1 MSLRTRLGLI
11 ALWVAILAALGFYVA
26 YSLRVGTDLRSFIPH
41 ATTPDQ
47 KLLMNQIGHG
57 PGSRLLLVAI
67 GGAGEARLAALS
79 TGLTKA
85 LRADSRFGQV
95 MNGDFD
101 LSALNPKWLPYRYLF
116 TSTFDHRRLDAAYLH
131 RQLEQRLQ
139 DLASPA
145 GGKLQKWLPRDPTL
159 EVLKLAQRWT
169 PAHAP
174 ETRDGVWF
182 DKRGEALLVVQTKAA
197 GFDPDAQAA
206 AVKALRHAYHA
217 LPGSAAATL
226 TLSGPG
232 YFSVVI
238 SRNTRA
244 QANWIGRLST
254 LGFILLLL
262 LAYRSPSAL
271 VLAGLPIVSGALAGL
286 AALILAFPRVNGI
299 TLAFGFTLLGV
310 AQEYPIRLLS
320 HRRAGTTP
328 LESVRGLWPLL
339 LTAIASACIAYLAFY
354 ASGVPGLQQ
363 LAVFTITGLLVAGFS
378 TRYLLARVL
387 PMRFIDSADAP
398 GLARF
403 RGFLDRLPRPRWL
416 PWLIAVGVVLALW
429 LAPGAF
435 WQKSLGALTPL
446 SHKMVA
452 TQTRLAKALGAP
464 DARYLLLLKAQS
476 AQGVL
481 QLSEKIAPHMR
492 ALEKQGALADVEL
505 PSRYLPSIATQRAR
519 QARLPDRARLT
530 RIVDKAS
537 AGMPFRK
544 GLFKPF
550 INDVETARHAPPV
563 TPRMFESM
571 PLGQRLNSM
580 LVHQGDRWVGLA
592 TLSGVEKPA
601 AIAALSGQTDG
612 RVSLLDIKAASEAL
626 VSGYRVRIL
635 QALAVAAILLALT
648 VVFAL
653 RSLRRAWHVLAP
665 MTLATF
671 LVLAVERLAGIEI
684 SLFHLI
690 ALILA
695 AGLGLHYALF
705 FERDTGDP
713 AEQRRTLHATVV
725 CVLAALL
732 VFGML
737 VWSTIPVLRA
747 IGLTV
752 ALGVAFHF
760 CLSILM
766 APHARA
772 ARTDDG

>member
-1 MSLRTRLGLI
+1 MSRGARLGLI
-11 ALWVAILAALGFYVA
+11 VVWVVGLAALGFYVA
-26 YSLRVGTDLRSFIPH
+26 HSLEVGTDLRSFIPN
-41 ATTPDQ
+41 ATTPAQ

-67 GGAGEARLAALS
+67 GGTNEASLAALS
-79 TGLTKA
+79 KGLAKA
-85 LRADSRFGQV
+85 LRGDSRFGQV
-95 MNGDFD
+95 VNGDFD
-101 LSALNPKWLPYRYLF
+101 LSALDPKWLPYRYLF
-116 TSTFDHRRLDAAYLH
+116 TSSFDHQRLDAAYLH

-145 GGKLQKWLPRDPTL
+145 GGMLQKWLPRDPTL
-159 EVLKLAQRWT
+159 EILKLAQRWT

-182 DKRGEALLVVQTKAA
+182 DNRGEALLLVQTQAA
-197 GFDPDAQAA
+197 GFDPGAQAA
-206 AVKALRHAYHA
+206 AVKALRRSFGA

-238 SRNTRA
+238 SRNTHA
-244 QANWIGRLST
+244 QANWIGCLST

-286 AALILAFPRVNGI
+286 AALILAFPLVNGI

-328 LESVRGLWPLL
+328 LESMRGLWPLL

-387 PMRFIDSADAP
+387 PIRFTDSADTP

-403 RGFLDRLPRPRWL
+403 RGFLDNLPRPRWL
-416 PWLIAVGVVLALW
+416 PWLIAGGVGLALW

-446 SHKMVA
+446 SHQMIV

-464 DARYLLLLKAQS
+464 DARYLLLLKAKS

-481 QLSEKIAPHMR
+481 QLSEQIAPAMR
-492 ALEKQGALADVEL
+492 KLEAQGVLEAAEL

-519 QARLPDRARLT
+519 QARLPDRAQLT
-530 RIVDKAS
+530 RIVAQAS
-537 AGMPFRK
+537 AGLPFRK
-544 GLFKPF
+544 GLFRPF
-550 INDVETARHAPPV
+550 IDDVETARHAPPV
-563 TPRMFESM
+563 TPEAFAGS

-580 LVHQGDRWVGLA
+580 LVQQGSRWVGLA
-592 TLSGVEKPA
+592 TLSGVNDPA
-601 AIAALSGQTDG
+601 AIAALSKETNG
-612 RVSLLDIKAASEAL
+612 RVSLLDIKAASEKL
-626 VSGYRVRIL
+626 VNDYRVRIL
-635 QALAVAAILLALT
+635 QALAVAAVLLALT
-648 VVFAL
+648 VMFAL
-653 RSLRRAWHVLAP
+653 RSIRRAWHVLAP

-671 LVLAVERLAGIEI
+671 LVLAAERLAGIEI

-766 APHARA
+766 APHTRNARI
-772 ARTDDG
+772 DDA

>member
-1 MSLRTRLGLI
+1 MSRRLRLGLI
-11 ALWVAILAALGFYVA
+11 ALWVLVLVALGFYVVH
-26 YSLRVGTDLRSFIPH
+26 SLRVGTDLRSFIPR
-41 ATTPDQ
+41 AATPDQ
-47 KLLMNQIGHG
+47 RLLMDQIGHG

-67 GGAGEARLAALS
+67 GGGDTSRLAALS
-79 TGLTKA
+79 KGLVTA
-85 LRADSRFGQV
+85 LRRDSHFAQV
-95 MNGDFD
+95 VNGNFD

-116 TSTFDHRRLDAAYLH
+116 TSTFDHQRLDATYLH
-131 RQLEQRLQ
+131 RQLELRLQ

-145 GGKLQKWLPRDPTL
+145 GGMLQRWLPRDPTL
-159 EVLKLAQRWT
+159 EILKLARRWT

-174 ETRDGVWF
+174 EVRDGVWF
-182 DKRGEALLVVQTKAA
+182 DRRGEALLLVQTKAA

-206 AVKALRHAYHA
+206 AVTALRQAYRA

-244 QANWIGRLST
+244 QMHWIGAIST

-271 VLAGLPIVSGALAGL
+271 MLAGLPIVSGALAGL
-286 AALILAFPRVNGI
+286 AVLIVAFPLVNGI

-320 HRRAGTTP
+320 HRRAGTTA

-387 PMRFIDSADAP
+387 PLRFIDSADTP

-403 RGFLDRLPRPRWL
+403 RGFLDALPRPRWL
-416 PWLIAVGVVLALW
+416 PWLLAVGVGLALW

-435 WQKSLGALTPL
+435 WQKSLGALTPV
-446 SHKMVA
+446 SPKMIA
-452 TQTRLAKALGAP
+452 TQTRLAAALGAP
-464 DARYLLLLKAQS
+464 DARYLLLIEGKS
-476 AQGVL
+476 AQDVL
-481 QLSEKIAPHMR
+481 QRSEEIAPEIR
-492 ALEKQGALADVEL
+492 KLVAQGALAAAEL

-519 QARLPDRARLT
+519 QARLPDRAALT
-530 RIVDKAS
+530 RIVAQAR
-537 AGMPFRK
+537 AGLPFRK

-550 INDVETARHAPPV
+550 IADVEAARRAPPV
-563 TPRMFESM
+563 TPQAFAAS

-580 LVHQGDRWVGLA
+580 LVHQGTRWLGLA
-592 TLSGVEKPA
+592 TLSGVNDPA
-601 AIAALSGQTDG
+601 AIAALSAQTGG
-612 RVSLLDIKAASEAL
+612 RVSLLDIVAASEAL
-626 VSGYRVRIL
+626 VAAYRVRIL
-635 QALAVAAILLALT
+635 QALAVAALLLILT
-648 VVFAL
+648 VTFAL
-653 RSLRRAWHVLAP
+653 RSIRRAWHVLAP

-705 FERDTGDP
+705 FERDTGND

-725 CVLAALL
+725 CVLSALL

-752 ALGVAFHF
+752 ALGVVFHF
-760 CLSILM
+760 SLSILM
-766 APHARA
+766 APHARTTH
-772 ARTDDG
+772 RDDA

>member
-1 MSLRTRLGLI
+1 MSRRARLSLI
-11 ALWVAILAALGFYVA
+11 ALWVLVLVALGFYVVH
-26 YSLRVGTDLRSFIPH
+26 SLRVGTDLRSFIPK
-41 ATTPDQ
+41 AATPDQ
-47 KLLMNQIGHG
+47 RLLMDQIGHG

-67 GGAGEARLAALS
+67 GGGDTSRLATLS
-79 TGLTKA
+79 KGLAAA
-85 LRADSRFGQV
+85 LRRDSHFAQV
-95 MNGDFD
+95 VNGNFD
-101 LSALNPKWLPYRYLF
+101 LSSLNPKWLPYRYLF
-116 TSTFDHRRLDAAYLH
+116 TSTFDHQRLDAAYLH
-131 RQLEQRLQ
+131 RQLELRLQ

-145 GGKLQKWLPRDPTL
+145 GGMLQIWLPRDPTL
-159 EVLKLAQRWT
+159 EILKLAQRWT

-174 ETRDGVWF
+174 KVRDGVWF
-182 DKRGEALLVVQTKAA
+182 DRRGEALLLVQTKAS
-197 GFDPDAQAA
+197 GFDPDAQAT
-206 AVKALRHAYHA
+206 AVTALRQAYRA

-244 QANWIGRLST
+244 QMHWIGAIST

-271 VLAGLPIVSGALAGL
+271 MLAGLPIVSGALAGL
-286 AALILAFPRVNGI
+286 AVLIAAFPLVNGI

-320 HRRAGTTP
+320 HRRAGTTA

-387 PMRFIDSADAP
+387 PLRFIDSADTP

-403 RGFLDRLPRPRWL
+403 RGFLDALPRPRWL
-416 PWLIAVGVVLALW
+416 PWLLAVGVGLALW

-435 WQKSLGALTPL
+435 WQKSLGALTPV
-446 SHKMVA
+446 SPKMIA
-452 TQTRLAKALGAP
+452 TQTRLAAALGAP
-464 DARYLLLLKAQS
+464 DARYLLLIEGKS
-476 AQGVL
+476 AQDVL
-481 QLSEKIAPHMR
+481 QRSEKIAPEIR
-492 ALEKQGALADVEL
+492 KLIAQGALANAEL

-519 QARLPDRARLT
+519 QARLPDRAALT
-530 RIVDKAS
+530 RIVAQAR
-537 AGMPFRK
+537 AGLPFRK

-550 INDVETARHAPPV
+550 IADVEAARRAPPV
-563 TPRMFESM
+563 TPQAFVAS

-580 LVHQGDRWVGLA
+580 LVHQGTRWLGLA
-592 TLSGVEKPA
+592 TLSGVNNPA
-601 AIAALSGQTDG
+601 AIAALSTQTGG
-612 RVSLLDIKAASEAL
+612 RVSLLDITAASEAL
-626 VSGYRVRIL
+626 VTAYRVRIL
-635 QALAVAAILLALT
+635 QALAVAALLLILT
-648 VVFAL
+648 VTFAL
-653 RSLRRAWHVLAP
+653 RSIRRAWHVLAP

-671 LVLAVERLAGIEI
+671 LVLAVERLSGIEI

-705 FERDTGDP
+705 FERDTGDD

-725 CVLAALL
+725 CVLSALL

-752 ALGVAFHF
+752 ALGVVFHF
-760 CLSILM
+760 SLSILM
-766 APHARA
+766 APHARTTH
-772 ARTDDG
+772 RDDA